1 MLVRLGGDMS
11 TNHLWRIKREA
22 IAALQKIY
30 SVEKQNRLGV
40 YALEL
45 KNASTMGDRLRYMK
59 LSRIAL
65 SNRKLFGMCAAE
77 VYAATDCIRY
87 DYPHYFEWFWQKA
100 IPGLINGDREVFV
113 CRSNK
118 EVAGL
123 AILKRTDEECK
134 ICTLFVANKYRRQGV
149 ATRLLEL
156 SFGHLGTMKPVITMP
171 ESKVATF
178 QRIIDRY
185 GWVETGRK
193 PGLYRPDTTEVFFNA

>member
-1 MLVRLGGDMS
+1 MS

-65 SNRKLFGMCAAE
+65 SNRKLFGACAAE
-77 VYAATDCIRY
+77 VYAATDCICY
-87 DYPHYFEWFWQKA
+87 DYPHYFEWFWRKA
-100 IPGLINGDREVFV
+100 IPGLINGDREVLV

-123 AILKRTDEECK
+123 AILKQTDEECK
-134 ICTLFVANKYRRQGV
+134 ICTLFVAKKYRRQGV

-171 ESKVATF
+171 KSKVATF

-185 GWVETGRK
+185 GWVETDRK